1 MILKKRNADA
11 LVGLDRGEAHG
22 NRNCRDGK
30 TVIATDDA
38 ARIRQRIALWV
49 ASTGNLS
56 LTDFRRT
63 TSNGHVV
70 AAQE

>member
-22 NRNCRDGK
+22 DRNCRDGK

-38 ARIRQRIALWV
+38 ARIREIANTHEL
-49 ASTGNLS
+49 GS
-56 LTDFRRT
+56 LQ
-63 TSNGHVV
+63 H
-70 AAQE
+70 AL